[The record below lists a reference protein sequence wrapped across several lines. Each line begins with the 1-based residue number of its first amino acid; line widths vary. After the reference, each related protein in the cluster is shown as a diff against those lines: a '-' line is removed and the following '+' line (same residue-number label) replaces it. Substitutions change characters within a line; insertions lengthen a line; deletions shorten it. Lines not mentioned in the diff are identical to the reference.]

1 MINETIKI
9 KLEDLGYN
17 DFFESKRKLLNLEKY
32 SIARVISEHKESY
45 KVRDINGEYLARITG
60 KNIFNATRRE
70 DYPAVGDW
78 VAIAMADKEIAIIHE
93 ILPRQTILYKKYS
106 NKQDTQIIATNID
119 IAFIVESVD
128 RDYNLNRFERYLVLA
143 NEGKI
148 KPTIILNKIDLIS
161 EVELNK
167 KIEQIKNR
175 FNNIDIISTSTISKQ
190 GLDELIYYIE
200 KGKTYCFLGSSGIG
214 KSSLINKLLGDD
226 KIKTKEISISNHK
239 GKHTTTAREM
249 YFLENSGIVID
260 NPGTREVG
268 IAGASVGIDN
278 IFDEIVALAKNCKY
292 SDCTHTKELGCAVLE
307 AVKTKK
313 LDEEKY
319 LNYIK
324 LKKESEYYEM
334 TDIEKRGKDR
344 KFGKFVKNSLNQ
356 LKKLKSK

>member
-1 MINETIKI
+1 MTNETIKI

-17 DFFESKRKLLNLEKY
+17 DFFELKRKLLDLKKY
-32 SIARVISEHKESY
+32 SIARVISEYKEAY
-45 KVRDINGEYLARITG
+45 KIKGANGEYLAKITG
-60 KNIFNATRRE
+60 KKIFNATKRE

-78 VAIAMADKEIAIIHE
+78 VAITIPDKEMAIIQE

-119 IAFIVESVD
+119 TAFIVEAVD

-148 KPTIILNKIDLIS
+148 KPVIILNKIDLIS
-161 EVELNK
+161 ETELNQ
-167 KIEQIKNR
+167 KINQIKNR
-175 FNNIDIISTSTISKQ
+175 FDNIDIISTSIISEQ
-190 GLDELIYYIE
+190 GLDQLMYYIE

-214 KSSLINKLLGDD
+214 KSSLINKLLGEV
-226 KIKTKEISISNHK
+226 KIKTKEISTSTHK
-239 GKHTTTAREM
+239 GKHTTTTREM
-249 YFLENSGIVID
+249 YFLENGGIVID

-268 IAGASVGIDN
+268 IASASTGIDN
-278 IFDEIVALAKNCKY
+278 VFDEIVDLAKNCKY
-292 SDCTHTKELGCAVLE
+292 ADCTHTQESGCAVLE

-324 LKKESEYYEM
+324 LKKETKYYEM
-334 TDIEKRGKDR
+334 TNIERKGKDR
-344 KFGKFVKNSLNQ
+344 KFGKFVKNSLDQ
-356 LKKLKSK
+356 LKKIKP

>member
-1 MINETIKI
+1 MTNETIKI
-9 KLEDLGYN
+9 ELKDLGYN
-17 DFFESKRKLLNLEKY
+17 DFFESKRKLLDLEKY
-32 SIARVISEHKESY
+32 SIARVISEYKGAY
-45 KVRDINGEYLARITG
+45 KVKDVNGEYLAKITG
-60 KNIFNATRRE
+60 KKIFNAKKRE

-78 VAIAMADKEIAIIHE
+78 VAITMPDKETAIIQE
-93 ILPRQTILYKKYS
+93 IMPRQTILYKKYS

-119 IAFIVESVD
+119 TAFIVESVD

-161 EVELNK
+161 EEELNQ
-167 KIEQIKNR
+167 KIDQIKNR
-175 FNNIDIISTSTISKQ
+175 FDNIDIISTSTISEQ
-190 GLDELIYYIE
+190 GLDELMYYIE

-214 KSSLINKLLGDD
+214 KSSLINKLLGEG
-226 KIKTKEISISNHK
+226 KIKTKEISTSTHK

-268 IAGASVGIDN
+268 IAGASTGIDN
-278 IFDEIVALAKNCKY
+278 VFDEVVDLAKNCKY
-292 SDCTHTKELGCAVLE
+292 ADCTHTQESGCAVLE

-324 LKKESEYYEM
+324 LKKETEYYEM
-334 TDIEKRGKDR
+334 TDIERKGKDR
-344 KFGKFVKNSLNQ
+344 KFGKFVKNSLDQ
-356 LKKLKSK
+356 LKKIKP